1 MSIDI
6 SLTFSYRQSVEF
18 FISINFKNG
27 LMWNM
32 NFYGKNVNPI
42 MKIEKLLHTYNICKN
57 EELLQKQHRIQKTTT
72 RKKDVR
78 LVVELKSWQSNTGR
92 WRGSQ
97 KDLENKMGRENET
110 RKDNVFSRMD

>member
-1 MSIDI
+1 MQKRGTAIEAA
-6 SLTFSYRQSVEF
+6 SYS
-18 FISINFKNG
+18 KDDD
-27 LMWNM
+27 
-32 NFYGKNVNPI
+32 K
-42 MKIEKLLHTYNICKN
+42 
-57 EELLQKQHRIQKTTT
+57 
-72 RKKDVR
+72 KKDVR